1 MRIENLEHIEAQI
14 PITLCMLEKVFPHS
28 FFDVMELL
36 PVNLATEA
44 KIAGTIHYQW
54 MYLVDRWLFF
64 LKSLIGNR
72 AFPQGCI

>member
-1 MRIENLEHIEAQI
+1 M

-54 MYLVDRWLFF
+54 MYL
-64 LKSLIGNR
+64 IE
-72 AFPQGCI
+72 